1 MDAYSSQFLSYSI
14 GQLVNVGE
22 PPYGFSHFSM
32 ECALE
37 IKQFQVN
44 GLAELDLNLSRQQVT
59 DLAQNLSVNPRPLLL
74 PRKGSCFQPD
84 VYKLI
89 LSYSQLDILELWEFL
104 FTKNYEDPQRF
115 WALKGGIGELK
126 ALDPNIALD
135 QIASLAAW
143 LGRLY
148 SRFQRQNTH
157 ATGEIWSNGFCLNQ
171 QIVSAEP
178 SAAHC
183 MHISSVQQ

>member
-1 MDAYSSQFLSYSI
+1 MLQSSTFAFT
-14 GQLVNVGE
+14 E
-22 PPYGFSHFSM
+22 
-32 ECALE
+32 
-37 IKQFQVN
+37 
-44 GLAELDLNLSRQQVT
+44 
-59 DLAQNLSVNPRPLLL
+59 
-74 PRKGSCFQPD
+74 KGSCFRPD

-104 FTKNYEDPQRF
+104 FTKNYEEPQEVLGPQRKNWGSPQGF
-115 WALKGGIGELK
+115 CL
-126 ALDPNIALD
+126 LDFKD
-135 QIASLAAW
+135 
-143 LGRLY
+143 
-148 SRFQRQNTH
+148 NTH